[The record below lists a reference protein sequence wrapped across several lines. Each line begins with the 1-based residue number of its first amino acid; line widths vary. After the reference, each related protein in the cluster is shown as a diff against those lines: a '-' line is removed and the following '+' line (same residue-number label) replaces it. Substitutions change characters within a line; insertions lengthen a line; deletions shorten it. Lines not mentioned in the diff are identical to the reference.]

1 MPYHSCEV
9 IAEVESLAQLRS
21 IVVREPDGVLRQA
34 TWEER
39 DRMCQAFF
47 PALGRK
53 MWLPKALSDEVL
65 SSTLDSMLHV
75 KVLDLV
81 CAQCDPQSHDYHR
94 VSEVCRHLSSNGL
107 YRFALV
113 L

>member
-1 MPYHSCEV
+1 M
-9 IAEVESLAQLRS
+9 QLRS

-39 DRMCQAFF
+39 DRMCQVFF

-53 MWLPKALSDEVL
+53 MWLPKVL
-65 SSTLDSMLHV
+65 SSEVLPTALDSMLHV

-81 CAQCDPQSHDYHR
+81 CVQCDPQSEDYHR
-94 VSEVCRHLSSNGL
+94 VSCSTVVSSSLHLLSTCIGVQTGL
-107 YRFALV
+107 
-113 L
+113 